1 MSRITLNAI
10 VAAALIFSL
19 STSVAADLVIKSRVT
34 GNFSLRL
41 PPDLNSNTYETTTYF
56 KGARQRDDIL
66 GTGSI
71 YQCDIKQLIWFN
83 SLLKIYSV
91 DSPATMTPEERAAR
105 EIFYKQW
112 DEKILRDKLRDE
124 RAQARRRGGVIT
136 GTEIITDTGERRE
149 MFGYTARHIIT
160 KSFAEASPT
169 ACDQYPIEM
178 ETDGWYIDLLYGFN
192 CSPDLSGA
200 MGVPGE
206 ISSAAGKGPYFSMPV
221 GYLNLRR
228 KPRKGCSGSSYDD
241 VLQYKR
247 IGTARFGYPV
257 LLTVKHRQKDT
268 RTSIAT
274 HEVTN
279 ITNTELDQ
287 SLFEVPASFTRIIPK
302 YGVAK

>member
-1 MSRITLNAI
+1 MRKTFLHFTVVILLS
-10 VAAALIFSL
+10 FSL
-19 STSVAADLVIKSRVT
+19 AANVAADLTIKSRYTTNFAT
-34 GNFSLRL
+34 GKNKNAPRS
-41 PPDLNSNTYETTTYF
+41 YERTVYF
-56 KGARQRDDIL
+56 KGVRQREDKSDGAI
-66 GTGSI
+66 I
-71 YQCDIKQLIWFN
+71 YQCDLKQWVWYNNKFKSYS
-83 SLLKIYSV
+83 SL
-91 DSPATMTPEERAAR
+91 PQAAMTPEERAA
-105 EIFYKQW
+105 
-112 DEKILRDKLRDE
+112 DEAYRKEEAKKKLRGE
-124 RAQARRRGGVIT
+124 RARAHGHGGVLTIT
-136 GTEIITDTGERRE
+136 TTTTDTGERRE

-169 ACDQYPIEM
+169 ACDQYPVEM

-241 VLQYKR
+241 VSQYKR

-257 LLTVKHRQKDT
+257 LLTVKQRQKDT

-274 HEVTN
+274 HEVTD
-279 ITNTELDQ
+279 IINTELDQ